1 MYILRI
7 LMTFTLDEGWPR
19 WMEELER
26 VYQEL
31 DYPSLHTHQTDLST
45 DYRYCEVH
53 LSHEVLYSVQIEA
66 DSSHSVTLNG
76 TTLKMESGYYEA
88 SDSWRP
94 IGSSFKVHYSI
105 DCSDGYQIEKL
116 YSFAGDVIPV
126 KGGVECIV
134 EIFPTSSE
142 IALIYSETNLLPL
155 N

>member
-53 LSHEVLYSVQIEA
+53 LSHEVLYSVQ
-66 DSSHSVTLNG
+66 DSSAVC
-76 TTLKMESGYYEA
+76 
-88 SDSWRP
+88 
-94 IGSSFKVHYSI
+94 GS
-105 DCSDGYQIEKL
+105 
-116 YSFAGDVIPV
+116 
-126 KGGVECIV
+126 
-134 EIFPTSSE
+134 
-142 IALIYSETNLLPL
+142 NR
-155 N
+155 NR

>member
-1 MYILRI
+1 MRNDQIFVLLLVVLL
-7 LMTFTLDEGWPR
+7 LMSGCFDGGGVGEAEGAQDSGNLS
-19 WMEELER
+19 EE
-26 VYQEL
+26 
-31 DYPSLHTHQTDLST
+31 DN
-45 DYRYCEVH
+45 
-53 LSHEVLYSVQIEA
+53 EVLYSVQIEA